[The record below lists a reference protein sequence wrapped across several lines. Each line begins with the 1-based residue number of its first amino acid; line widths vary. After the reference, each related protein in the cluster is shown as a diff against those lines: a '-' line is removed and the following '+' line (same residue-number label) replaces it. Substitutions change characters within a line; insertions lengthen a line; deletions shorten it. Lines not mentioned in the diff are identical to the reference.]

1 MKFVDIK
8 NDVAFRKIF
17 GNENKTE
24 VIISFINATLDL
36 PEGRRITS
44 VEINN
49 TFQLPPI
56 IGLKASIVDVRVTDQ
71 NDSSYIVEMQV
82 EEKQGFDKRL
92 QYYTA
97 KRYVSQISTGEQYP
111 ELKPVIFIAI
121 LDYNLTTSKDYT
133 SRHLILDKKTNE
145 HCLKDF
151 EYNFV
156 ELKKFNKNLEDITE
170 LSDKWIYFLKHSDK
184 LDEIPEHVKDEGLT
198 AAYKS
203 ANTHSWS
210 KEELLDYDYAAMR
223 KQDERGK
230 YTIHYERGEKAGIEK
245 GMEKG
250 IEKGIE
256 KEKKNSEKLIKKAE
270 EEKQKAEK
278 NNNII
283 KLYYKDKKTI
293 EEISTITSKS
303 IAFIKKVLN

>member
-1 MKFVDIK
+1 MRFVDIK

-17 GNENKTE
+17 GDENKTE
-24 VIISFINATLDL
+24 VIISFINAILDL
-36 PEGRRITS
+36 PAGRRITS

-121 LDYNLTTSKDYT
+121 LDYNLTNSKDYT

-184 LDEIPEHVKDEGLT
+184 LDEIPEHIKDKGLT
-198 AAYKS
+198 EAYKS

-210 KEELLDYDYAAMR
+210 KEELEDYDYAAMR

-230 YTIHYERGEKAGIEK
+230 FTIHFERGKKA
-245 GMEKG
+245 
-250 IEKGIE
+250 GIE
-256 KEKKNSEKLIKKAE
+256 KEKKNSEKLIKQAE
-270 EEKQKAEK
+270 EE
-278 NNNII
+278 NNII

-293 EEISTITSKS
+293 EEISIITSKS